1 MAKERPLKS
10 SFEIAMERLREKD
23 RAEGIAESK
32 PLTEDQK
39 RRIAE
44 LREESRAKLAEI
56 EILHRKDLE
65 GAAGDPEKLRDLE
78 KKHSIDRE
86 RIESR
91 LASAIAKV
99 RRED

>member
-1 MAKERPLKS
+1 MAKDRPLKS

-23 RAEGIAESK
+23 RAEGVAESK

-56 EILHRKDLE
+56 EILHRKDLA
-65 GAAGDPEKLRDLE
+65 GAAGDPEKLLDLE

-99 RRED
+99 RRGD

>member
-1 MAKERPLKS
+1 MAKDGSLKS
-10 SFEIAMERLREKD
+10 SFEIAMDRLREKD

-44 LREESRAKLAEI
+44 LREEARAKLAEI
-56 EILHRKDLE
+56 EILRRKDLAE
-65 GAAGDPEKLRDLE
+65 AAGDPEKLRE
-78 KKHSIDRE
+78 VETKRSIDRE

-91 LASAIAKV
+91 LEAAIAKV
-99 RRED
+99 RRGA